1 MEFFL
6 WLNIPRD
13 SEFPSMDEKPL
24 LWTFQLICG
33 IGKIVFLIEY
43 WWSKSLMKQKYF
55 WIFSDKFF
63 ENFSRDFFIR
73 KSFFYT
79 FLMKLWIA
87 EILISPQTMEN
98 HLQIE
103 FRENFRILQT
113 LWMVTNDFSWKFNK
127 IFKFLPTKSSFFFL
141 LNWNRLPNQPIPLE
155 NTLISKIKIQK
166 KVNWNGWSLKNHIA
180 DWINSILINFYFH
193 FWFIQFF
200 VWLVC

>member
-33 IGKIVFLIEY
+33 IGKIVSLIEY

-79 FLMKLWIA
+79 FVMKLWIA
-87 EILISPQTMEN
+87 EILISPQTKT
-98 HLQIE
+98 LGYFKRYGWLRTI
-103 FRENFRILQT
+103 FLENF
-113 LWMVTNDFSWKFNK
+113 
-127 IFKFLPTKSSFFFL
+127 
-141 LNWNRLPNQPIPLE
+141 
-155 NTLISKIKIQK
+155 IKY
-166 KVNWNGWSLKNHIA
+166 S
-180 DWINSILINFYFH
+180 NFYLQNQTSFSY
-193 FWFIQFF
+193 
-200 VWLVC
+200 